1 VSPPMI
7 TRFRFAF
14 DGIIREVGDLEVFL
28 KRQQCLD
35 LRYCRL
41 QSLSFGLSTLVTSGF
56 VA

>member
-1 VSPPMI
+1 MSPPMI